1 LLFGNVGFK
10 AFEAGVCWTI
20 GVFDFCG
27 ALAFLLSGEKM
38 LKGATQAKHYP
49 CSAAW
54 AIKNYK

>member
-1 LLFGNVGFK
+1 
-10 AFEAGVCWTI
+10 
-20 GVFDFCG
+20 VFDFCG